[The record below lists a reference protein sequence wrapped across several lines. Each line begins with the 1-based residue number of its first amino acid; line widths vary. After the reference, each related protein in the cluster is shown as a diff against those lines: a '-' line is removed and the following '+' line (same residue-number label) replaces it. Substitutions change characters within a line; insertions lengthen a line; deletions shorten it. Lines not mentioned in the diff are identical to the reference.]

1 MALPKKLIHVVC
13 IGIVVVGLV
22 GYNFMQAAWTAPSG
36 TAPAGNVD
44 APLNTGATA
53 QIKTGGLVVDT
64 LAAVTEIRSNRYCD
78 SFGLNCVI
86 GLASTTESS
95 PVIQNIYT
103 TVNSLWTKVGNLVQT
118 ISDVSIGGNLDVG
131 GTISATDPSPDIDN
145 QVVNVSFLKVLSAT
159 PYGYNDFGTM
169 SNSQNVPQVN
179 YSNMVEYY
187 SDDKKTIDFLCRH
200 LGYDFGSS
208 TARAFAGGSGWNYNN
223 LSVVTYDQTRGF
235 TNGSASFPDQRF
247 RCFGTPC
254 SATTTVSFTTNLRCI
269 SEAKSDVQ
277 QKIVTEVYL
286 PAAQLANFS
295 KQVTTRRVGTTL
307 FGACVYSSRSDG
319 LNYTS
324 SRTVQCYDAKTNAF
338 VPGIQCIG
346 NSIPVR
352 MYYPTLS
359 QCTAGIA
366 ELNKVPAFTI

>member
-1 MALPKKLIHVVC
+1 MKKHYIQVAVLTIALT
-13 IGIVVVGLV
+13 GLV
-22 GYNFMQAAWTAPSG
+22 GYNFMQAAWTPAPGS
-36 TAPAGNVD
+36 APTGNVD
-44 APLNTGATA
+44 APLNTGTGT
-53 QIKTGGLVVDT
+53 QTKNGGLLVNT
-64 LAAVTEIRSNRYCD
+64 LAATGEIRSDRYCD
-78 SFGLNCVI
+78 SLGLNCVL
-86 GLASTTESS
+86 GMASTTESS
-95 PVIQNIYT
+95 PVIQNVYT

-131 GTISATDPSPDIDN
+131 GTISATDPSPDTGN
-145 QVVNVSFLKVLSAT
+145 QVATVSFLKALSAT

-169 SNSQNVPQVN
+169 RNSQNVPQVN
-179 YSNMVEYY
+179 YATMVEFY
-187 SDDKKTIDFLCRH
+187 SDDKKTLDFLCRH

-208 TARAFAGGSGWNYNN
+208 TARAFTGGTEWNYAN

-247 RCFGTPC
+247 RCFGTAC
-254 SATTTVSFTTNLRCI
+254 AATTTVSYTANLRCI

-277 QKIVTEVYL
+277 QKMVTEVYL
-286 PAAQLANFS
+286 PASQIATFS

-307 FGACVYSSRSDG
+307 FGACVYGSRSDG

-346 NSIPVR
+346 NSIPST